1 MADVVDNLIVLD
13 VGLKHATSGKWY
25 VIEDEA
31 VDSVWIATDESGGEP
46 IALLD
51 YGSRDENSANAHLI
65 VDMKN
70 CIHTLVSEI
79 RSLRSRVVEL
89 LSENANEVN
98 LRVKL
103 QSECCAS
110 RDKAD

>member
-1 MADVVDNLIVLD
+1 MASGVDNLSVLD
-13 VGLKHATSGKWY
+13 TELKCATSGKWY

-31 VDSVWIATDESGGEP
+31 VDSVWIATDEGGNEP

-51 YGSRDENSANAHLI
+51 YGSRDENSANARLI

-70 CIHTLVSEI
+70 CVHSLVSEI

-98 LRVKL
+98 LRIKL
-103 QSECCAS
+103 QSEYGIS
-110 RDKAD
+110 HKK